1 LTLVYHIGDVS
12 YLFRSSY
19 SERDTMTTSRSPRKT
34 VSITLDRV
42 KSEIERI
49 LPDMVKVRHTL
60 HQNPEI
66 ALGEFDTSTLI
77 RKVLKEARIEVLKP
91 FLETDVVAMVRGKR
105 PGRNVTLRAD
115 IDALPLI
122 EKTGLPY
129 ASKRQGFMHACG
141 HDGHTAMVLGAALLL
156 NKLKEDLSGSVR
168 FVFQPGEEIVAAG
181 KQLVDRGALRDP
193 RPDAVFAVHAWAG
206 MPVGAVASKPGALL
220 AASDFFKIEVKGKGA
235 HGSRPED
242 SIDPILTAARIIESL
257 QSVVSREVSS
267 SEPAVLSVCRI
278 AGGTNGN
285 VIPDCVEI
293 EGTTR
298 YLKPELKQKMARAIK
313 RIVKGVCDSMGASFS
328 LKYDSPYIPT
338 INDEAMVALGKKVAL
353 RVLGRGN
360 WFDLT
365 LPSMGAEDF
374 SYYLRKH
381 PGAMFRLG
389 VGEKSAALHNSHF
402 DFNDRAMGPGILFLV
417 SLALEALQ

>member
-1 LTLVYHIGDVS
+1 MAVS
-12 YLFRSSY
+12 DNSQKAPSS
-19 SERDTMTTSRSPRKT
+19 
-34 VSITLDRV
+34 TLDRL
-42 KSEIERI
+42 KAEIAGI
-49 LPDMVKVRHTL
+49 LPDMVKARHTI

-66 ALGEFDTSTLI
+66 ALNEFDTSAFI
-77 RKVLKEARIEVLKP
+77 RKLLKAARIEVLKP
-91 FLETDVVAMVRGKR
+91 FLETDVVAMVRGKK

-115 IDALPLI
+115 IDALPLL
-122 EKTGLPY
+122 EKTGVPY
-129 ASKRQGFMHACG
+129 ASNRNGLMPACG
-141 HDGHTAMVLGAALLL
+141 HDVHTAMGLGAALLL
-156 NKLKEDLSGSVR
+156 NRLRDEIKGSVR
-168 FVFQPGEEIVAAG
+168 LVFQPGEEIVAAG

-193 RPDAVFAVHAWAG
+193 RPDAVFALHAWAG
-206 MPVGAVASKPGALL
+206 MPLGAVASKPGALL
-220 AASDFFKIEVKGKGA
+220 AASDFFRIEVKGKGA

-257 QSVVSREVSS
+257 QSIVSREVSS
-267 SEPAVLSVCRI
+267 LDPAVVSVCRV

-285 VIPDCVEI
+285 IIPDSAEI

-298 YLKPELKQKMARAIK
+298 YLKPELKKKIYRAIK
-313 RIVKGVCDSMGASFS
+313 RIVKGVCDSTGASFS

-353 RVLGRGN
+353 RVLGREN

-381 PGAMFRLG
+381 PGAYFRLG
-389 VGEKSAALHNSHF
+389 MGEKSAALHNSHF
-402 DFNDRAMGPGILFLV
+402 DFNDRAMGPGILFLA
-417 SLALEALQ
+417 ALTLEVLQAGS